1 MNVIKEEIS
10 NLYFISEDFDIK
22 EIAKHLVI
30 DNSRIFYI
38 KKNDRIVGAINKND
52 FKTCLD
58 ISLNKRFIYFFDH
71 LPKSEEI
78 NKIFDDNP
86 TIIRIGVFVNNE
98 IYGEYRKIDAPYLP
112 KTVAK
117 NVMALKY
124 LCVFKEKILQ
134 RIKDENV
141 RLVGIIGESKILSY
155 FASIFPEIAFK
166 IIDIDDSMDYKV
178 IFDFK
183 YGTFLRKLLNAS
195 KNIVD
200 LSEYILP
207 IAINCFK
214 KWMNEK
220 RISPILIYDSGF
232 EGMTSLSNEE
242 RFVRD
247 NNISFDMLLK
257 NDDYLRKFCVSE
269 EDYCYMKNRGFNQSS
284 AFYSDLTIKQTNV
297 NSTFI
302 NISAGLRY
310 SGDCLNN
317 HSNEVH
323 LFGPCSI
330 LGMCGPD
337 NYTISYQLQSIFNS
351 LKIKSKVFNHGVMV
365 GDNLLNSMVQCL
377 STNIRIGDCVVIY
390 FVEKEALNLFGPESV
405 IWLKD
410 ILNDKKD
417 ADEIMFFDVP
427 GHCNRNAN
435 RIIANYIYNL
445 INNETTRSKLKRINY
460 LSYYEHHID
469 PFKDIDITNPDMY
482 SHFLRLKSLKENL
495 KHFNKIGTITMYASP
510 FTKGHL
516 FLVEKSLK
524 YVDALIIF
532 LVTENFHTLNSIDR
546 LEIVRRNVNKFSNV
560 FVLPSENYFASKQ
573 YFPEYSSKL
582 FNGKLNNSVAYQES
596 VSSSYLYKY
605 LNISIR
611 FMGEENNDE
620 VTNEYNK
627 VVSESCK
634 SNGVELVIMPRYTSD
649 GVVIS
654 GSSARKAMKEQDY
667 IMMKKLL
674 TEETIEYFKE
684 EMCYG

>member
-1 MNVIKEEIS
+1 MNVIKEEIN
-10 NLYFISEDFDIK
+10 NLYIIPEDFDIN
-22 EIAKHLVI
+22 EIAKHLAI

-38 KKNDRIVGAINKND
+38 KKNNKIVGAINKND
-52 FKTCLD
+52 FKTRLD

-78 NKIFDDNP
+78 NKIFDNNP
-86 TIIRIGVFVNNE
+86 TIIRIRVFVNNE
-98 IYGEYRKIDAPYLP
+98 IYCEYRKIDAPFLP

-124 LCVFKEKILQ
+124 LCFFKEEIFQ
-134 RIKDENV
+134 RIKDEGV
-141 RLVGIIGESKILSY
+141 RMIGIIGESKILTY

-166 IIDIDDSMDYKV
+166 ITDLGDSMDCKI

-183 YGTFLRKLLNAS
+183 YGTFLRKLLKAS
-195 KNIVD
+195 KNIVN

-207 IAINCFK
+207 IAINFFK
-214 KWMNEK
+214 TWVREK
-220 RISPILIYDSGF
+220 CIHPILIYDSVF
-232 EGMTSLSNEE
+232 DGMTSLSNEE

-257 NDDYLRKFCVSE
+257 DDDYLRKFCVSK
-269 EDYCYMKNRGFNQSS
+269 EDYCYMKNRCFNQSN

-297 NSTFI
+297 NSKFI
-302 NISAGLRY
+302 NISDGLRY

-337 NYTISYQLQSIFNS
+337 DYTISYQLQAIFNS

-365 GDNLLNSMVQCL
+365 GDNLLNSLVQCL

-410 ILNDKKD
+410 ILNDQKD
-417 ADEIMFFDVP
+417 TDEIMFFDVP

-445 INNETTRSKLKRINY
+445 INSDTNWPKSKRVNY
-460 LSYYEHHID
+460 LDYYGYHID
-469 PFKDIDITNPDMY
+469 PFKDLNITNPDMY
-482 SHFLRLKSLKENL
+482 SHFLRLKPLKENL
-495 KHFNKIGTITMYASP
+495 KQFKKIGTITMYASP

-516 FLVEKSLK
+516 FLVEKSLE

-532 LVTENFHTLNSIDR
+532 LVTDNFHTLNSIDR
-546 LEIVRRNVNKFSNV
+546 LEIVRRNVNRFKNV
-560 FVLPSENYFASKQ
+560 FVIPSENYFASKQ

-582 FNGKLNNSVAYQES
+582 LNGKLNNFVAYQEA

-611 FMGEENNDE
+611 FMGEENDDE

-627 VVSESCK
+627 VVSKCCK
-634 SNGVELVIMPRYTSD
+634 SNGVELVIMPRYTFD

-684 EMCYG
+684 EMSHD